1 MPCGRIGTTPC
12 GCVDP
17 LLATRTVKGF
27 GRFSRGPVYPHQD
40 SGGALENNSVLASS
54 FKANS
59 RNYFSPQQ
67 DLGQIRETVPPVR
80 NKI

>member
-12 GCVDP
+12 GCVDS